1 MAVETADEVTKQLS
15 ELGGRVIKSDRALR
29 CCRSAESRVQIDIL
43 RAINQVIAFIAAA
56 DDTLNLAFVPFVT
69 APAVGLQGQFVGVS
83 ASATTT
89 ATAGA
94 AASLA
99 LGSIIILSGIQAASW
114 SKTLGALEALD
125 FINTAIGTALGER
138 RSSCYDCIKR
148 NSLPQTSGRKRELVR
163 YPKRQKA

>member
-1 MAVETADEVTKQLS
+1 MPTESPDEISQQLS
-15 ELGGRVIKSDRALR
+15 ELSGKVIKADRALR
-29 CCRSAESRVQIDIL
+29 CCRNESSRLQMDVL

-56 DDTLNLAFVPFVT
+56 DDTLNLAFVPFAT
-69 APAVGLQGQFVGVS
+69 APAIGLQGQFVGVS
-83 ASATTT
+83 AT
-89 ATAGA
+89 ASA

-99 LGSIIILSGIQAASW
+99 VGSVVILSGIQAASW

-138 RSSCYDCIKR
+138 KTSCYECIKR
-148 NSLPQTSGRKRELVR
+148 NVLPQDSTRKRQLLR